1 MTGTRKDK
9 RGPKAEARGREEGF
23 GEAHRKA
30 VVKALAGGASL
41 TLAAWQIGFHRGTIH
56 YWRNKCPK
64 FDSDCA
70 AAMRDGERPMVVER
84 QSDRHWQLK
93 PQPRNRFSRAR
104 MRIFLEHFAATGD
117 ATASAA
123 AAGVSRSTVSRY
135 RRVDPAFRAGWD
147 EALAQCY
154 ALLEAEAVRQRLA
167 ALERIRIGGDKEAD
181 IEPEFDR
188 LLALLRDHRKT
199 LAGLPKPSPGL
210 KTWSF
215 EESLDALE
223 KELKAFGI
231 RIAKEEGE
239 EDD

>member
-1 MTGTRKDK
+1 MTGTRREK
-9 RGPKAEARGREEGF
+9 RGPKDKEGPREEGF
-23 GEAHRKA
+23 GEEDRKA
-30 VVKALAGGASL
+30 VVKALARGASVR
-41 TLAAWQIGFHRGTIH
+41 LAAWQVGFDRGTIY
-56 YWRNKCPK
+56 YWRKKCPQ

-84 QSDRHWQLK
+84 QSDRQWQLR

-104 MRIFLEHFAATGD
+104 MQIFLEHFAATGD

-123 AAGVSRSTVSRY
+123 AAGVSRTTVSKY
-135 RRVDPAFRAGWD
+135 RRIDPGFRAGWD

-167 ALERIRIGGDKEAD
+167 TLERIRISGDKEAD
-181 IEPEFDR
+181 IAPEFDR
-188 LLALLRDHRKT
+188 LLALLREHKKT
-199 LAGLPKPSPGL
+199 LAGLPKPAPGL
-210 KTWSF
+210 KAWSF

-231 RIAKEEGE
+231 RIEKEEGE
-239 EDD
+239 GDA